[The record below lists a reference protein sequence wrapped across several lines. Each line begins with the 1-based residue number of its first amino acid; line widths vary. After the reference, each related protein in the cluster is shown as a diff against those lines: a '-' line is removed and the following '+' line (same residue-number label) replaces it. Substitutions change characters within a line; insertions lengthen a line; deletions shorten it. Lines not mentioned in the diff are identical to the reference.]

1 MAAGPSTILTP
12 PTRHCA
18 PNTAEPSLVIRLT
31 TCDGGSEGGMIGAGG
46 GIGAGCANRSD
57 EIVTANAN
65 DEAARPVLRMYS
77 SPVVGRLV
85 SNRIN
90 ASSGTSRWQLGKMLH
105 QLGEQAEVATPT
117 FLLQC
122 LVSCW
127 ALRRHS
133 KT

>member
-1 MAAGPSTILTP
+1 MAAGTSTILTS

-65 DEAARPVLRMYS
+65 DAAARPILRMYS
-77 SPVVGRLV
+77 SRV
-85 SNRIN
+85 N

-105 QLGEQAEVATPT
+105 QLGQQAEVATPT
-117 FLLQC
+117 FSLQ
-122 LVSCW
+122 SIFPCW
-127 ALRRHS
+127 AH
-133 KT
+133 